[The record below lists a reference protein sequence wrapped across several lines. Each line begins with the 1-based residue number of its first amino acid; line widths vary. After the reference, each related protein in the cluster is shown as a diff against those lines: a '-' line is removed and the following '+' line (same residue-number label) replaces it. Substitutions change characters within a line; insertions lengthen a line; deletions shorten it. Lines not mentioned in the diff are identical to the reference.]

1 MQRLLFIFLLLI
13 SRPLPA
19 IDVVI
24 MVDKGAFSNFTQG
37 LKQWKDRIADL
48 VTGEFAGQKK
58 LGAFEV
64 AYIKDHQILS
74 RAELVRDVDKHD
86 GGENRKWHRLTLEA
100 SVAVPYL
107 LPLAGVFGAVDVALE
122 ANGKVSAKKQ
132 YRITMPDVLS
142 LTVNNLADDKIDL
155 RKHVGKIYRL
165 VSLPVTA
172 DRLRELLPSGAS
184 IETTGERSLL
194 LKVGPRIGAMGVAL
208 KANTHVLLHS
218 LFKSQLKV
226 ISRVAGHTFVS
237 YRVESLKKSDFALE
251 AKLRT
256 GFTFINTSLLDNV
269 LSSDVITASLAR
281 NKQKQLVYE
290 FVYDLSYD
298 KARQALAKAVLGDL
312 SLTQQRATFRNS
324 ALPYHGISI
333 IEKRTDLLLEL
344 IKSGQI
350 SVSAADKV
358 LLPRLRDLLGQ
369 EFNGSILDF
378 SRNSETHDLSVSEV
392 NILEERQEVASF
404 KYQYDENNELLL
416 GLLANN
422 VSSIAVDAQA
432 LTVDVVS
439 QQQGLRTLTIN
450 RLLFDYLY
458 REKRQG
464 QGTVNDFFTVA
475 QNVLGANQATISN
488 LVTSLRAN
496 GKCHS
501 KEAEVRIS
509 GQLHHR
515 AITNLLT
522 YRPAEVWV
530 GVAKI
535 IGYQPASAFR
545 YPQKRLPIIEQE
557 LPRRQRKL
565 LQKFSEQVM
574 PFWQET
580 TATTDKKLVAEK
592 LRDIFKALR
601 GEPFLLELLIFLAS
615 ADYRQAKD
623 PERFSQGVVV
633 NMALNSPACRV
644 NWSQRGNLQHQ
655 ML

>member
-1 MQRLLFIFLLLI
+1 MQRLLFVLLLLI
-13 SRPLPA
+13 SRPLFA
-19 IDVVI
+19 VDVVI
-24 MVDKGAFSNFTQG
+24 MVDKGAFNNFTQG
-37 LKQWKDRIADL
+37 LKQWKDRIAEL
-48 VTGEFAGQKK
+48 VTGQVAGQKK

-64 AYIKDHQILS
+64 AYIKDHEILS
-74 RAELVRDVDKHD
+74 RAELVSDVDKHD
-86 GGENRKWHRLTLEA
+86 SGEDRKWHRLTLEA

-122 ANGKVSAKKQ
+122 ANGKVSAQKR

-142 LTVNNLADDKIDL
+142 LSIDNLAADKIDL
-155 RKHVGKIYRL
+155 LKHIGKIYRL

-172 DRLRELLPSGAS
+172 DRLRELLPAGAS

-194 LKVGPRIGAMGVAL
+194 LKVGPRIGAMGVAV

-218 LFKSQLKV
+218 LFNSQLKV
-226 ISRVAGHTFVS
+226 VSRVAGRTFVS

-269 LSSDVITASLAR
+269 LASDIITASLAR

-298 KARQALAKAVLGDL
+298 KARQAMAKAVLGDL
-312 SLTQQRATFRNS
+312 LLTQEYATFRNS
-324 ALPYHGISI
+324 TIPYRGISI
-333 IEKRTDLLLEL
+333 IEKRTDLLIEL

-358 LLPRLRDLLGQ
+358 LVPRLRDLLGQ

-392 NILEERQEVASF
+392 NVLEERQEVASF

-422 VSSIAVDAQA
+422 VSSIAVDAKA
-432 LTVDVVS
+432 MTVDVVS

-464 QGTVNDFFTVA
+464 RSVTSNFFTVA
-475 QNVLGANQATISN
+475 QNVIGANQTTIN
-488 LVTSLRAN
+488 DLVTSLRAT
-496 GKCHS
+496 GKCQDRQ
-501 KEAEVRIS
+501 AEVRIS
-509 GQLHHR
+509 GQLHNR
-515 AITNLLT
+515 AITNLLN

-545 YPQKRLPIIEQE
+545 YPQKRLPIIEKQ
-557 LPRRQRKL
+557 LPRQQRKL
-565 LQKFSEQVM
+565 LQQLTEHVM
-574 PFWQET
+574 PFWQQK
-580 TATTDKKLVAEK
+580 TTDKKLIAEK

-601 GEPFLLELLIFLAS
+601 GEPFLLELLILLAS
-615 ADYRQAKD
+615 ADYRQNKD

-633 NMALNSPACRV
+633 NMSLNSPNCRV

>member
-1 MQRLLFIFLLLI
+1 MKHLLFVLLLLI
-13 SRPLPA
+13 SRPSSA

-24 MVDKGAFSNFTQG
+24 MVDKGAFGNFTQG
-37 LKQWKDRIADL
+37 LKQWKDRIAEL
-48 VTGEFAGQKK
+48 ATGEFAGQKK

-64 AYIKDHQILS
+64 AYIKDHEILS

-86 GGENRKWHRLTLEA
+86 SGEGQKWHRLTLEA

-107 LPLAGVFGAVDVALE
+107 LPIAGVFGAVDVALE

-142 LTVNNLADDKIDL
+142 LTVDTLATDKIDL
-155 RKHVGKIYRL
+155 RKHIGKIYRL

-172 DRLRELLPSGAS
+172 DRLRELLPAGAS

-194 LKVGPRIGAMGVAL
+194 LKVGPRVGAMGVAL
-208 KANTHVLLHS
+208 KANTHVLLNS

-226 ISRVAGHTFVS
+226 VSRLAGHTFVS

-269 LSSDVITASLAR
+269 LASDVITASLAR

-290 FVYDLSYD
+290 FIYDLSYD

-312 SLTQQRATFRNS
+312 SLTQEQAVFRNS
-324 ALPYHGISI
+324 TLPYRGISI
-333 IEKRTDLLLEL
+333 VEKRSDLLIEL
-344 IKSGQI
+344 VKSGQI

-358 LLPRLRDLLGQ
+358 LVPRLRQLLGQ

-378 SRNSETHDLSVSEV
+378 SRNSETHDLDVSEV
-392 NILEERQEVASF
+392 NVLEERQEVASF
-404 KYQYDENNELLL
+404 KYRYDENNELLL

-422 VSSIAVDAQA
+422 VSSIAVESKAM
-432 LTVDVVS
+432 TIDVVS
-439 QQQGLRTLTIN
+439 QQQGLKTLTVN

-458 REKRQG
+458 REKQRG
-464 QGTVNDFFTVA
+464 QTAVSNFFTVA
-475 QNVLGANQATISN
+475 ETIIGANQTTIAD
-488 LVTSLRAN
+488 LVSSLRAD
-496 GKCHS
+496 GKCQH
-501 KEAEVRIS
+501 KEAQIQIS
-509 GQLHHR
+509 GQLYDR
-515 AITNLLT
+515 AIANLLS

-545 YPQKRLPIIEQE
+545 YQQKRLPIIEKE
-557 LPRRQRKL
+557 LSRGQRKL
-565 LQKFSEQVM
+565 LQRFTEQVM

-580 TATTDKKLVAEK
+580 TSTTDKKLIAEK

-601 GEPFLLELLIFLAS
+601 GEQFLLELLILLAS
-615 ADYRQAKD
+615 ADYRQDKD
-623 PERFSQGVVV
+623 PERFSQGVAV
-633 NMALNSPACRV
+633 NMSLTSPTCRV
-644 NWSQRGNLQHQ
+644 NWSQRGNLQHR